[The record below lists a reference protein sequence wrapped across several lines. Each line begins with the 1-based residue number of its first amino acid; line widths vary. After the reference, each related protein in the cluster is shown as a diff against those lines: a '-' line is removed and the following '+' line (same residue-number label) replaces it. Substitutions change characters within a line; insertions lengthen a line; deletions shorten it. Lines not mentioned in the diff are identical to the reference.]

1 MPKQKRKI
9 MKKLLSLICLLVG
22 ATSIYAQ
29 QLPDVKVEDI
39 EGKMVSVRELV
50 KGKPMIISYW
60 SIACKPCI
68 QELNAINDALE
79 DWRKEADFTVVA
91 VSTDDARLK
100 APAKNMATSRGWD
113 FVCLFDDKQV
123 LRRAMNVNQTPYTVL
138 VDAEGNVVKVHV
150 GYQPGNEEEIFDEIL
165 ELKKKK

>member
-1 MPKQKRKI
+1 
-9 MKKLLSLICLLVG
+9 MKKILSLLCLLIG
-22 ATSIYAQ
+22 ATTLFAQ
-29 QLPDVKVEDI
+29 QLPDVKVEDL
-39 EGKMVSVRELV
+39 EGKIVSVRSLV

-79 DWRKEADFTVVA
+79 DWRKEADFDVVA

-100 APAKNMATSRGWD
+100 AAAKNMATSRGWE
-113 FVCLFDDKQV
+113 FTCLFDDKQT
-123 LRRAMNVNQTPYTVL
+123 LRRAMNVTLTPQAFI
-138 VDAEGNVVKVHV
+138 VDAEGNIVHSHS
-150 GYQPGNEEEIFDEIL
+150 GYTPGSEEDLFEKIL